1 MQVCMH
7 VLVITLYILYLII
20 LIGGYAEVPDI
31 GFVK

>member
-7 VLVITLYILYLII
+7 VLVITLFLYLII